1 MSITDELRH
10 EVANYP
16 FRDNRDFALFEAIA
30 DRIDTE
36 HEKAMSRAGQLLAD
50 VESDRN
56 CYYVNWQDCK
66 QKVLQGNI
74 TFDELNARIESLED
88 ELSHCI
94 ELPKDADGEYI
105 HIGDVMVSKDGKL
118 HKVDSLTRNP
128 IGSDPEWFIGLV
140 LLNDGVGVGSLVR
153 YRPDT
158 LRHHSP
164 DTWERIIE
172 DAREYML
179 NIGGSYLWKN
189 KSDEL
194 VARCKA
200 LAGDGT
206 GGSNEHH

>member
-50 VESDRN
+50 AESDRN

-105 HIGDVMVSKDGKL
+105 HIGDVMDGTCPSGKHVNGTVNAIGDGVFWLSNVQFSLKPDYMHHHNAPTVEDVLREFGDKYCDVSL
-118 HKVDSLTRNP
+118 
-128 IGSDPEWFIGLV
+128 GSDAESELFAE
-140 LLNDGVGVGSLVR
+140 
-153 YRPDT
+153 YAAK
-158 LRHHSP
+158 LR
-164 DTWERIIE
+164 
-172 DAREYML
+172 
-179 NIGGSYLWKN
+179 
-189 KSDEL
+189 
-194 VARCKA
+194 
-200 LAGDGT
+200 LAGDV
-206 GGSNEHH
+206 E